1 MHQQAISTHVPVSV
15 KFSTKG
21 SHILL
26 MEIHCHSAARE
37 RSSTGREDME
47 VITTDREIDAER
59 QRKKQGRVGVSRSYS
74 KTQSYVLFLS
84 ASEVNTLWACIA
96 VSCNIRHFSFTTS
109 SLETAFSKRK
119 GWKIGRRPTNS
130 IKWIAFP
137 NSKLPDLHENAV
149 FHPLLSL
156 WQQARK

>member
-26 MEIHCHSAARE
+26 MEIQCHSAARE

-59 QRKKQGRVGVSRSYS
+59 QRKKQRGEWESAEAIAKHKVMYFSYQPV
-74 KTQSYVLFLS
+74 K
-84 ASEVNTLWACIA
+84 
-96 VSCNIRHFSFTTS
+96 
-109 SLETAFSKRK
+109 
-119 GWKIGRRPTNS
+119 
-130 IKWIAFP
+130 
-137 NSKLPDLHENAV
+137 
-149 FHPLLSL
+149 
-156 WQQARK
+156 